1 MIKDNQDNKNKTVLI
16 TGATSGIGY
25 ELSRLFAQN
34 GFNLVLVARNKQRL
48 EQRASELKSEFGI
61 VTTPIS
67 RDLSVPTSP
76 EEIFAELQRRS
87 IHINILVNNAG
98 FNVWGPFFETD
109 LSEELRMIHT
119 NLVSLTHLTKLFI
132 REMLKRGSGKILNVG
147 STGSFVPGPLNAVYC
162 ATKGY
167 ILSFS
172 EAIAAELKG
181 TGVSVTTLCPGA
193 TRTEFAA
200 RAQMK
205 DVRLFHFGTMDAET
219 VAKIGYRGLMKGK
232 RTVIAGLFNKLQI
245 LSIRFTPR
253 GLSSIL
259 VKYLMEKR

>member
-1 MIKDNQDNKNKTVLI
+1 MMGKNQENRTVLV

-34 GFNLVLVARNKQRL
+34 GFNLVLVAKNRPRL
-48 EQRASELKSEFGI
+48 EQRTGELQSEFGI
-61 VTTPIS
+61 SATAIS
-67 RDLSVPTSP
+67 KDLSVPASP
-76 EEIFAELQRRS
+76 EEIFTELQKKS
-87 IHINILVNNAG
+87 IHIDILVNNAG

-132 REMLKRGSGKILNVG
+132 SEMLKRGYGKILNVG

-219 VAKIGYRGLMKGK
+219 VAKTGYRGLMKGK
-232 RTVIAGLFNKLQI
+232 RTVIAGLFNKLQM

-253 GLSSIL
+253 GLSLTL